1 MQGMKPKKETGM
13 KRVQNQWLGF
23 SSYILNSKIH
33 SLFHPFC
40 IIKMSNS
47 TNVSVPYF
55 TSSDDTNHPTLFH
68 TLILVDFALG
78 KASKPSCI
86 CWQRLESKGSPH

>member
-1 MQGMKPKKETGM
+1 MKPKKETGM

-23 SSYILNSKIH
+23 SSYILNSKFH

-68 TLILVDFALG
+68 TLILPWARPQSQAVFAG
-78 KASKPSCI
+78 
-86 CWQRLESKGSPH
+86 RG